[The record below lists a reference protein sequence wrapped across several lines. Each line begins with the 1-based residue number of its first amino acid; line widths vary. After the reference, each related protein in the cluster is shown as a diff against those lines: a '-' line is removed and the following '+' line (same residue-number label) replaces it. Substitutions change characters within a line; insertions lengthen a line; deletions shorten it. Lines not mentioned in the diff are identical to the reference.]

1 MTIERMVNGISLK
14 FTLTE
19 QELFKAYQ
27 EQKEEM
33 LSTFALSFLLDYPS
47 FPCDKKDEFVSS
59 FIHAMS
65 KIDSREEY
73 ECAKE
78 ILRSNF
84 PEVIAS
90 DISHSR
96 EKL

>member
-1 MTIERMVNGISLK
+1 MTIERMVNGVSLK

-19 QELFKAYQ
+19 QELFMAYQ

-47 FPCDKKDEFVSS
+47 FPCDKKDEFISS
-59 FIHAMS
+59 FIHAIS
-65 KIDSREEY
+65 NSSEEY
-73 ECAKE
+73 EYAKE

-96 EKL
+96 GKL